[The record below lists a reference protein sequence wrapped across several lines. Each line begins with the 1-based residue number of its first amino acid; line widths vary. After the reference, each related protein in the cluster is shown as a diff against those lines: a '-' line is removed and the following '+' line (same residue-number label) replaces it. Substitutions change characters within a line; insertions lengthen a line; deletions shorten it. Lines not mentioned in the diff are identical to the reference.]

1 MFLLI
6 HATVT
11 WDTSLFSP
19 DTDATVEI
27 EYFDNPTDKTAS
39 TEPLEGLKTLNSE
52 GAMFINMS
60 SSWLKGQSTANLTLF
75 FVSSENESV
84 LTGPTILLTKNN
96 STASGDSK
104 KKLRE
109 EVGIPVGL
117 VVIGAALVIIGA
129 FVCLRRRARG
139 FTITGKPRDQGM
151 AAATGGIA
159 ATRGHRRDPSFHDE
173 PTRGVELQDRNKAYA
188 GDDNWD
194 WGSPV
199 SSPTRG
205 GTAGNVFRD
214 EVGRQKVG
222 RGY

>member
-1 MFLLI
+1 M
-6 HATVT
+6 T
-11 WDTSLFSP
+11 WDTSLFAANTTS
-19 DTDATVEI
+19 TVEV
-27 EYFDNPTDKTAS
+27 EYFDNPDDKTAS
-39 TEPLEGLKTLNSE
+39 TVPLEGLKAPNSD
-52 GAMFINMS
+52 GAMYINTT
-60 SSWLKGQSTANLTLF
+60 SSWLKGQSSVNLTLF
-75 FVSSENESV
+75 FISEDDTV
-84 LTGPTILLTKNN
+84 LTGPTIHLTKSN
-96 STASGDSK
+96 STAPSGSNK
-104 KKLRE
+104 KKLGE

-117 VVIGAALVIIGA
+117 VVIGAALLIIGA

-139 FTITGKPRDQGM
+139 FTVTGKPRDM

-205 GTAGNVFRD
+205 GSGGNVFRD

>member
-1 MFLLI
+1 M
-6 HATVT
+6 T
-11 WDTSLFSP
+11 WDTSLFP
-19 DTDATVEI
+19 ADTLATVEV
-27 EYFDNPTDKTAS
+27 EYFDDPADKTAS
-39 TEPLEGLKTLNSE
+39 TEPLQGFKTLNSE
-52 GAMFINMS
+52 GAMDINMS

-75 FVSSENESV
+75 FVSSENEAV

-96 STASGDSK
+96 STASSGSSK
-104 KKLRE
+104 KKLGE
-109 EVGIPVGL
+109 EVGIPVGF
-117 VVIGAALVIIGA
+117 VIIGAALVIIGA

-139 FTITGKPRDQGM
+139 LTFTGKPRDQGM
-151 AAATGGIA
+151 TAATGGVA

-188 GDDNWD
+188 GDDNWE

-205 GTAGNVFRD
+205 GTGGNVFRE

>member
-1 MFLLI
+1 M
-6 HATVT
+6 T
-11 WDTSLFSP
+11 WDTSLFP
-19 DTDATVEI
+19 ADTTTTVEI

-39 TEPLEGLKTLNSE
+39 TEPLEGFKALNSE
-52 GAMFINMS
+52 GAMYMNMS
-60 SSWLKGQSTANLTLF
+60 SSWLKGQSSANLTLF
-75 FVSSENESV
+75 FVSSYDESV

-96 STASGDSK
+96 STASSGSK
-104 KKLRE
+104 KKLGE

-117 VVIGAALVIIGA
+117 VIIGAALVIIGA

-139 FTITGKPRDQGM
+139 FTVTGKPRDQGM

-205 GTAGNVFRD
+205 GPGGNVFRD
-214 EVGRQKVG
+214 EVGRQKIG